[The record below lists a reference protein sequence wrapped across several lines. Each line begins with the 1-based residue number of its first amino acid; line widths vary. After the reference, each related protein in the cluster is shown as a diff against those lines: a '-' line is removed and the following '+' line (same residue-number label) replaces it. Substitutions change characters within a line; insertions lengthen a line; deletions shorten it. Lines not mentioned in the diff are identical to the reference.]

1 VEHVDYPD
9 GAEIVFKFA
18 LSVHRVANRSCAMGQ
33 FVRYKS
39 TYVGS
44 TVEVFRHSAEYV
56 MRKDPQADDGNNF
69 MELPMS
75 QIDQGP
81 AARRWSRHK
90 IDVRLKVS
98 FANDGKNDSAFGRA
112 NSLSRGGLG
121 AYIPCSIPVGTS
133 VRLELTFPYS
143 STEAKLDAVIRTCEG
158 FRYGL
163 EFTRVSDAMQEM
175 IVKNCNGTELLQ

>member
-1 VEHVDYPD
+1 
-9 GAEIVFKFA
+9 
-18 LSVHRVANRSCAMGQ
+18 MGP
-33 FVRYKS
+33 FVIYKS

-44 TVEVFRHSAEYV
+44 TVEVFPQSVEYHSRQTKE
-56 MRKDPQADDGNNF
+56 NNKL
-69 MELPMS
+69 ELPMS
-75 QIDQGP
+75 QLDPGP

-98 FANDGKNDSAFGRA
+98 FPNDGKNDSAFGRA
-112 NSLSRGGLG
+112 NSLSRGGIG
-121 AYIPCSIPVGTS
+121 AYIPCSIPVGTA

-143 STEAKLDAVIRTCEG
+143 STEAKLEAVIRTCEG

>member
-1 VEHVDYPD
+1 
-9 GAEIVFKFA
+9 
-18 LSVHRVANRSCAMGQ
+18 
-33 FVRYKS
+33 
-39 TYVGS
+39 
-44 TVEVFRHSAEYV
+44 
-56 MRKDPQADDGNNF
+56 
-69 MELPMS
+69 MS
-75 QIDQGP
+75 HLDSGP

-98 FANDGKNDSAFGRA
+98 FPNDGKNESAFGRA
-112 NSLSRGGLG
+112 NSLSRGGIG
-121 AYIPCSIPVGTS
+121 AYIPCAIPVGTA

-175 IVKNCNGTELLQ
+175 IVKNCDGTELLQ

>member
-1 VEHVDYPD
+1 MLPIGIAQWGRLVSTKVHMSAVPLKFSRKVPNMNDSQTT
-9 GAEIVFKFA
+9 EITN
-18 LSVHRVANRSCAMGQ
+18 L
-33 FVRYKS
+33 
-39 TYVGS
+39 
-44 TVEVFRHSAEYV
+44 
-56 MRKDPQADDGNNF
+56 
-69 MELPMS
+69 ELPMS
-75 QIDQGP
+75 QLDPGP

-98 FANDGKNDSAFGRA
+98 FPNDGKNESAFGRA
-112 NSLSRGGLG
+112 NSLSRGGIG
-121 AYIPCSIPVGTS
+121 AYIPCSIPVGTA

-143 STEAKLDAVIRTCEG
+143 STEAKLDAIIRTCEG